1 MLVPDGLREC
11 SLVNLWVL
19 MTPQSLWEY
28 ITQVRYIIL
37 FVYITGSNKCTR
49 SSATK
54 VALVVV

>member
-1 MLVPDGLREC
+1 MLLPTGLREC
-11 SLVNLWVL
+11 SLVNLCFF

-54 VALVVV
+54 VNLGIV